1 MDFSDN
7 RPYKKNDSL
16 TVENTPFEIP
26 DSWEW
31 TQIGDICDYGECEN
45 IEVKD
50 ISDDA
55 WVLELEDIEKDSGR
69 IINFITKKER
79 QINGVRHS
87 FKEGDVLYSKL
98 RTYLNKVLVAPQDG
112 FCTTEIM
119 PIKADHLLNHY
130 LNIVLRS
137 QYFLEYTS
145 LCGYGVKMPRL
156 STADAKKAII
166 PLPPLAEQKRIASKI
181 ESLFSVLD
189 AMEKECD

>member
-1 MDFSDN
+1 M
-7 RPYKKNDSL
+7 
-16 TVENTPFEIP
+16 ENTPFEIP

-79 QINGVRHS
+79 QINGARHS
-87 FKEGDVLYSKL
+87 LKEGDVLYSKL

-156 STADAKKAII
+156 STADAKKALI

-189 AMEKECD
+189 AMEEECD